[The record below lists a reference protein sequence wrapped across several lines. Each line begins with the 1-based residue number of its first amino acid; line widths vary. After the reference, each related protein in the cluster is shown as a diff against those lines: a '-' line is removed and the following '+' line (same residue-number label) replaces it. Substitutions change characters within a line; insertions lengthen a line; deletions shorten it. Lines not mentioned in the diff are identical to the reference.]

1 MLTANTLCGSNA
13 CAHQIRWGVRVT
25 TYRREEWEGS
35 SFATRQ
41 RILRTCGLQVSH
53 YKLFQKY
60 SITKCWAPLQN
71 WKVSMSLVWMIIT
84 PSEEMSK
91 GSSTYTW
98 YNKIC
103 NRQTR
108 FFCYIKFPI
117 CLLCY
122 LFCLTEVAQLYY
134 TNFLNKNTSWKQPII
149 LLRDIFSSATCICE
163 KGKEPVS
170 SFAFNT
176 ALWKADKKLTASWI
190 QETNTLLSAP
200 KSQGSFQLWNKGAWW
215 VLEEIYQLTPHFI
228 KYNIRCWRSVLSRS
242 FFSCSGKRTT
252 KFA

>member
-1 MLTANTLCGSNA
+1 M
-13 CAHQIRWGVRVT
+13 
-25 TYRREEWEGS
+25 
-35 SFATRQ
+35 
-41 RILRTCGLQVSH
+41 SH

-134 TNFLNKNTSWKQPII
+134 TNFLTRILGGNNQLFYWRIFFLLLHVFVKREKN
-149 LLRDIFSSATCICE
+149 
-163 KGKEPVS
+163 
-170 SFAFNT
+170 
-176 ALWKADKKLTASWI
+176 LWAA
-190 QETNTLLSAP
+190 LLSTQHYGKQTKSLLFPEYRKQILFSVHQNP
-200 KSQGSFQLWNKGAWW
+200 KEASSC
-215 VLEEIYQLTPHFI
+215 EIRELDEFWKKST
-228 KYNIRCWRSVLSRS
+228 N
-242 FFSCSGKRTT
+242 
-252 KFA
+252 